1 MAEIVST
8 TGDFYNAIQDE
19 DVRRRNELQEARQ
32 KTEVKTFSE
41 EGLSFREYRERRDKG
56 RFWFVDAG
64 ERQDEMDFKDF
75 CLSREDDLRNRR

>member
-1 MAEIVST
+1 MAPKVVT
-8 TGDFYNAIQDE
+8 TGDFYNALQDE

-32 KTEVKTFSE
+32 KTEVKAFGE
-41 EGLSFREYRERRDKG
+41 EGLSFREYRDRRDKG

-75 CLSREDDLRNRR
+75 CLSHEDDLRNRR